1 METPK
6 LPTQWYKFTH
16 LMGKKYPLNDP
27 FLPEIHDICIMYQR
41 YIADPITEALKD
53 TPVILIN
60 GARQTGKSTLCRQL
74 LGEGVFDGQIMTMD
88 DPTTLAAAQVD
99 PLGFL
104 QNLSQHAIID
114 EVQRAPQLFLSIKK
128 LVDENRKE
136 RRLIL
141 TGSADVMTLPQ
152 VADSLAGRIEI
163 HHLWPLSQAEIL
175 GKRSKFL
182 HTLVDGES
190 RFDSQKASW
199 KDIIEAIRTGGYPEV
214 LQRES
219 EGRKAKWFESY
230 ISAVL
235 QKDIRELANVEG
247 LTQIPNIL
255 QLIGTRVGST
265 VNLSD
270 IARLS
275 GVKNTTLQRYMA
287 LLEHVFLIMKIP
299 AWTPNIE
306 GQFVKSPKIFL
317 NDTGLLSH
325 LRGEGIDSLLEN
337 RTTAGA
343 FLENFMVMEIIKQL
357 GWSGLYLKPYH
368 FSIHKGA
375 EVDLIL
381 EDRKKQLY
389 GIEIKST
396 ASVSHSDFRGLRR
409 LAEIAGK
416 RFQRGIVLY
425 AGDQVV
431 GGFGENLQAVPIP
444 AVWSE

>member
-1 METPK
+1 
-6 LPTQWYKFTH
+6 
-16 LMGKKYPLNDP
+16 
-27 FLPEIHDICIMYQR
+27 MYQR
-41 YIADPITEALKD
+41 YIANPITEALKD

-74 LGEGVFDGQIMTMD
+74 VETGSFDGQIMTMD
-88 DPTTLAAAQVD
+88 DPTTLTAAQTD

-104 QNLSQHAIID
+104 QDLSPHAIID
-114 EVQRAPQLFLSIKK
+114 EIQRAPELFLSIKK
-128 LVDENRKE
+128 LVDENRKG

-152 VADSLAGRIEI
+152 VADSLAGRIET
-163 HHLWPLSQAEIL
+163 HHLWPLSQTEIL

-182 HTLVDGES
+182 DTLIATDG
-190 RFDSQKASW
+190 RFQSHKNNW
-199 KDIIEAIRTGGYPEV
+199 KDIIEAIRAGGYPEA
-214 LQRES
+214 LQRET

-230 ISAVL
+230 IGAVL
-235 QKDIRELANVEG
+235 QKDIRNLANIEG

-287 LLEHVFLIMKIP
+287 LLEHVFLILKIP

-306 GQFVKSPKIFL
+306 GQFVKSPKIIL
-317 NDTGLLSH
+317 NDTGLLCH
-325 LRGEGIDSLLEN
+325 LRGEGIDSLMGN
-337 RTTAGA
+337 RATAGA
-343 FLENFMVMEIIKQL
+343 FLENFIVMEIIKQL
-357 GWSGLYLKPYH
+357 SWSDLFLKPFH
-368 FSIHKGA
+368 FSVHSGA
-375 EVDLIL
+375 EVDLVL
-381 EDRKKQLY
+381 EDRKKHLY

-396 ASVSHSDFRGLRR
+396 ASVGQNDFKGLKR
-409 LAEIAGK
+409 LSEIAGK
-416 RFQRGIVLY
+416 KFQRGIVLY
-425 AGDQVV
+425 GGEHMV
-431 GGFGENLQAVPIP
+431 GGFGENLQAVPLS

>member
-1 METPK
+1 
-6 LPTQWYKFTH
+6 
-16 LMGKKYPLNDP
+16 
-27 FLPEIHDICIMYQR
+27 MYQR
-41 YIADPITEALKD
+41 YIAKPIAEALKD
-53 TPVILIN
+53 TPVIHIN
-60 GARQTGKSTLCRQL
+60 GARQTGKTTLCRQL
-74 LGEGVFDGQIMTMD
+74 VEEGVFDGQIMTMD
-88 DPTTLAAAQVD
+88 DPTTLAAAQAD

-104 QNLSQHAIID
+104 QNLSAHAIID

-163 HHLWPLSQAEIL
+163 HHLWPLSQTEIH

-182 HTLVDGES
+182 NALVTPDG
-190 RFDSQKASW
+190 RFRAHKSNW
-199 KDIIEAIRTGGYPEV
+199 REIIEAIRAGGYPEA
-214 LQRES
+214 LQREN
-219 EGRKAKWFESY
+219 ERRKAKWFESY
-230 ISAVL
+230 IDAVL
-235 QKDIRELANVEG
+235 QKDIINLANIEG

-255 QLIGTRVGST
+255 HLIGTRIGST
-265 VNLSD
+265 INLSD

-287 LLEHVFLIMKIP
+287 LLEHVFLILRIP

-306 GQFVKSPKIFL
+306 GRFVRSPKIFI
-317 NDTGLLSH
+317 NDTGLLCH
-325 LRGEGIDSLLEN
+325 LRGEGIDSLIES

-343 FLENFMVMEIIKQL
+343 FLENFIVMEIVKQL
-357 GWSGLYLKPYH
+357 SWSGLYLKPYH
-368 FSIHKGA
+368 FSVHSGA

-396 ASVSHSDFRGLRR
+396 AAVSQSDFNGLRR

-416 RFQRGIVLY
+416 KFQRGIVLY
-425 AGDQVV
+425 GGDQVV
-431 GGFGENLQAVPIP
+431 GGFGENLQAVPLP
-444 AVWSE
+444 AVWAE

>member
-1 METPK
+1 
-6 LPTQWYKFTH
+6 
-16 LMGKKYPLNDP
+16 
-27 FLPEIHDICIMYQR
+27 
-41 YIADPITEALKD
+41 
-53 TPVILIN
+53 
-60 GARQTGKSTLCRQL
+60 
-74 LGEGVFDGQIMTMD
+74 MTMD
-88 DPTTLAAAQVD
+88 DPTTLAAAQAD

-104 QNLSQHAIID
+104 QDLSYHAIID

-175 GKRSKFL
+175 RKRSKFL
-182 HTLVDGES
+182 NTLVTSDGQFRAHKS
-190 RFDSQKASW
+190 NW
-199 KDIIEAIRTGGYPEV
+199 KEIIEAIRAGGYPEA
-214 LQRES
+214 LQREN
-219 EGRKAKWFESY
+219 ERRKAKWFESY
-230 ISAVL
+230 VNAVL
-235 QKDIRELANVEG
+235 QKDISNLANIEG
-247 LTQIPNIL
+247 LIQIPNIL
-255 QLIGTRVGST
+255 HLIGTRIGST

-287 LLEHVFLIMKIP
+287 LLEHVFLILKIP

-306 GQFVKSPKIFL
+306 GRFVKSPKIFI
-317 NDTGLLSH
+317 NDTGLLCH
-325 LRGEGIDSLLEN
+325 LRGEGADSLIEN

-343 FLENFMVMEIIKQL
+343 FLENFIVMEIVKQL
-357 GWSGLYLKPYH
+357 SWSGLILKPYH
-368 FSIHKGA
+368 FSVHSGA

-396 ASVSHSDFRGLRR
+396 AAVGQSDFNGLKR

-416 RFQRGIVLY
+416 KFQRGIVLY
-425 AGDQVV
+425 GGNQVV

-444 AVWSE
+444 SVWAE

>member
-1 METPK
+1 
-6 LPTQWYKFTH
+6 
-16 LMGKKYPLNDP
+16 
-27 FLPEIHDICIMYQR
+27 MYQR
-41 YIADPITEALKD
+41 YIAKPIAEALKD
-53 TPVILIN
+53 TPVIHIN
-60 GARQTGKSTLCRQL
+60 GARQTGKTTLCRQL
-74 LGEGVFDGQIMTMD
+74 VEEGVFDGQIMTMD
-88 DPTTLAAAQVD
+88 DPTTLAAAQAD

-104 QNLSQHAIID
+104 QNLSAHAIID

-163 HHLWPLSQAEIL
+163 HHLWPLSQTEIH

-182 HTLVDGES
+182 NALVTPDG
-190 RFDSQKASW
+190 RFRAHKSNW
-199 KDIIEAIRTGGYPEV
+199 REIIEDIRAGGYPEA
-214 LQRES
+214 LQREN
-219 EGRKAKWFESY
+219 ERRKAKWFESY
-230 ISAVL
+230 IDAVL
-235 QKDIRELANVEG
+235 QKDIINLANIEG

-255 QLIGTRVGST
+255 HLIGTRIGST
-265 VNLSD
+265 INLSD

-287 LLEHVFLIMKIP
+287 LLEHVFLILRIP

-306 GQFVKSPKIFL
+306 GRFVKSPKIFI
-317 NDTGLLSH
+317 NDTGLLCH
-325 LRGEGIDSLLEN
+325 LRGEGIDSLIES

-343 FLENFMVMEIIKQL
+343 FLENFIVMEIVKQL
-357 GWSGLYLKPYH
+357 SWSGLYLKPYH
-368 FSIHKGA
+368 FSVHSGA

-396 ASVSHSDFRGLRR
+396 AAVSQSDFNGLRR

-416 RFQRGIVLY
+416 KFQRGIVLY
-425 AGDQVV
+425 GGDQVV
-431 GGFGENLQAVPIP
+431 GGFGENLQAVPLP
-444 AVWSE
+444 AVWAE

>member
-1 METPK
+1 
-6 LPTQWYKFTH
+6 
-16 LMGKKYPLNDP
+16 
-27 FLPEIHDICIMYQR
+27 MYQR
-41 YIADPITEALKD
+41 YIAKPIIEALKD

-74 LGEGVFDGQIMTMD
+74 VEAGSFDGQIMTMD
-88 DPTTLAAAQVD
+88 DPTTLSAAQTD

-104 QNLSQHAIID
+104 QNLSPHVIID
-114 EVQRAPQLFLSIKK
+114 EVQRAPELFLSIKK
-128 LVDENRKE
+128 LVDDNRKG

-163 HHLWPLSQAEIL
+163 HDLWPLSQAEIH
-175 GKRSKFL
+175 GKKSKFL
-182 HTLVDGES
+182 DTLIATDG
-190 RFDSQKASW
+190 RFQSHKNNW
-199 KDIIEAIRTGGYPEV
+199 KDMIEAIRAGGYPEA
-214 LQRES
+214 LQRET

-230 ISAVL
+230 IDAVL
-235 QKDIRELANVEG
+235 QKDIKDLANIEG

-255 QLIGTRVGST
+255 QLIATRVGST
-265 VNLSD
+265 INLSD

-287 LLEHVFLIMKIP
+287 LLEHVFLILKIP

-306 GQFVKSPKIFL
+306 GQFVKSPKIVL
-317 NDTGLLSH
+317 NDTGLLCH
-325 LRGEGIDSLLEN
+325 LRGESVDSLMRN

-343 FLENFMVMEIIKQL
+343 FLENFIVMEIIKL
-357 GWSGLYLKPYH
+357 LSWSDLFLKAYH
-368 FSIHKGA
+368 FSIHRSA
-375 EVDLIL
+375 EVDLVL

-396 ASVSHSDFRGLRR
+396 ASVDQNDFKGLKR
-409 LAEIAGK
+409 LAELAGK
-416 RFQRGIVLY
+416 KFQRGIVLY
-425 AGDQVV
+425 GGEHMV
-431 GGFGENLQAVPIP
+431 GGFGENLQAVPLS

>member
-1 METPK
+1 
-6 LPTQWYKFTH
+6 
-16 LMGKKYPLNDP
+16 
-27 FLPEIHDICIMYQR
+27 MYQR
-41 YIADPITEALKD
+41 YIANPITEALKD

-60 GARQTGKSTLCRQL
+60 GARQTGKSTLCHQL
-74 LGEGVFDGQIMTMD
+74 VEAGSFDGQIMTMD
-88 DPTTLAAAQVD
+88 DPTTLTAAQAD

-104 QNLSQHAIID
+104 QDLSPHAIID
-114 EVQRAPQLFLSIKK
+114 EVQRTPELFLSIKK
-128 LVDENRKE
+128 LVDDNRKG

-163 HHLWPLSQAEIL
+163 HHLWPLSQTEIL

-182 HTLVDGES
+182 NTLIAPDG
-190 RFDSQKASW
+190 RFQSHKNNW
-199 KDIIEAIRTGGYPEV
+199 KDIIEAIRAGGYPEA
-214 LQRES
+214 LQRET

-230 ISAVL
+230 IGAVL
-235 QKDIRELANVEG
+235 QKDIRNLANIEG

-265 VNLSD
+265 VNISD

-287 LLEHVFLIMKIP
+287 LLEHVFLILKVP

-317 NDTGLLSH
+317 NDTGLLCH
-325 LRGEGIDSLLEN
+325 LRGEGVDSLMEN

-357 GWSGLYLKPYH
+357 SWSDLFLKPYH
-368 FSIHKGA
+368 FSVHSGA
-375 EVDLIL
+375 EVDLVL

-396 ASVSHSDFRGLRR
+396 ASVGQNDFKGLNR

-416 RFQRGIVLY
+416 KFQRGIVLY
-425 AGDQVV
+425 GGEHMV
-431 GGFGENLQAVPIP
+431 GGFGENLQAVPLS

>member
-1 METPK
+1 
-6 LPTQWYKFTH
+6 
-16 LMGKKYPLNDP
+16 
-27 FLPEIHDICIMYQR
+27 MYQR
-41 YIADPITEALKD
+41 YIAKPIIEALKD

-74 LGEGVFDGQIMTMD
+74 VEAGSFDGQILTMD
-88 DPTTLAAAQVD
+88 DPTTLSAAQAD

-104 QNLSQHAIID
+104 QNLSPHVIVD
-114 EVQRAPQLFLSIKK
+114 EVQRATELFLSIKK
-128 LVDENRKE
+128 LVDDNRNG

-163 HHLWPLSQAEIL
+163 HDLWPLSQAEIR

-182 HTLVDGES
+182 DTLIAADG
-190 RFDSQKASW
+190 RFRSHKNIW
-199 KDIIEAIRTGGYPEV
+199 KDMIEAIHAGGYPEA
-214 LQRES
+214 LQRET

-230 ISAVL
+230 IDAVL
-235 QKDIRELANVEG
+235 QKDIKDLANIEG

-255 QLIGTRVGST
+255 QLIATRVGST
-265 VNLSD
+265 INLSD

-287 LLEHVFLIMKIP
+287 LLEHVFLILKIP

-306 GQFVKSPKIFL
+306 GQFVKSPKIVL
-317 NDTGLLSH
+317 NDTGLLCH
-325 LRGEGIDSLLEN
+325 LRGESVDSLMGN

-343 FLENFMVMEIIKQL
+343 FLENFIVMEIVKL
-357 GWSGLYLKPYH
+357 LSWSDLFLKAYH
-368 FSIHKGA
+368 FSIHRGA
-375 EVDLIL
+375 EVDLVL

-396 ASVSHSDFRGLRR
+396 ASVDQNDFKGLKR
-409 LAEIAGK
+409 LAELAGK
-416 RFQRGIVLY
+416 KFQRGIVLY
-425 AGDQVV
+425 GGEHMV
-431 GGFGENLQAVPIP
+431 GGFGENLQAVPLS

>member
-1 METPK
+1 
-6 LPTQWYKFTH
+6 
-16 LMGKKYPLNDP
+16 
-27 FLPEIHDICIMYQR
+27 
-41 YIADPITEALKD
+41 LKD

-74 LGEGVFDGQIMTMD
+74 VAERAFDGQIMTMD
-88 DPTTLAAAQVD
+88 DPTTLAAAQSD

-104 QNLSQHAIID
+104 QDLSHHAIID

-141 TGSADVMTLPQ
+141 TGSADVMTFPQ

-163 HHLWPLSQAEIL
+163 HNLWPLSQTEIL
-175 GKRSKFL
+175 GTRSTFL
-182 HTLVDGES
+182 NTLVTPEG
-190 RFDSQKASW
+190 RFQSHKSHKHRW
-199 KDIIEAIRTGGYPEV
+199 KDIIEAIRAGGYPEA

-219 EGRKAKWFESY
+219 EGRKEKWFEAY
-230 ISAVL
+230 IDAVL
-235 QKDIRELANVEG
+235 QKDISNLANIEG

-255 QLIGTRVGST
+255 HLIGTRIGST
-265 VNLSD
+265 INLSD

-287 LLEHVFLIMKIP
+287 LLENVFLILRIP

-306 GQFVKSPKIFL
+306 GRFVKSPKIFI
-317 NDTGLLSH
+317 NDTGLLCH
-325 LRGEGIDSLLEN
+325 LRGEGVDSLMEN
-337 RTTAGA
+337 KTTAGA
-343 FLENFMVMEIIKQL
+343 FLENFIVMEIVKQL
-357 GWSGLYLKPYH
+357 SWSALFLKPYH
-368 FSIHKGA
+368 FSVHSGA

-381 EDRKKQLY
+381 EDRRKQLY

-396 ASVSHSDFRGLRR
+396 ASVSQSDFNGLKR
-409 LAEIAGK
+409 LAEIAGEK
-416 RFQRGIVLY
+416 FKRGIVLY
-425 AGDQVV
+425 GGDHVV
-431 GGFGENLQAVPIP
+431 GGFGENLQAVPIA

>member
-1 METPK
+1 
-6 LPTQWYKFTH
+6 
-16 LMGKKYPLNDP
+16 
-27 FLPEIHDICIMYQR
+27 MYQR
-41 YIADPITEALKD
+41 YIANPITEALKD

-74 LGEGVFDGQIMTMD
+74 VEEGNFDGQIMTMD
-88 DPTTLAAAQVD
+88 DPTTLTAAQTD

-104 QNLSQHAIID
+104 QDLSSHAIID
-114 EVQRAPQLFLSIKK
+114 EIQRAPELFLSIKK
-128 LVDENRKE
+128 LVDENRKG

-163 HHLWPLSQAEIL
+163 HNLWPLSLTEIL

-182 HTLVDGES
+182 STLVATDG
-190 RFDSQKASW
+190 RFQSHKHNW
-199 KDIIEAIRTGGYPEV
+199 KEIIEAIRAGGYPEA
-214 LQRES
+214 LQRET

-230 ISAVL
+230 IGAVL
-235 QKDIRELANVEG
+235 QKDIRNLANIEG
-247 LTQIPNIL
+247 LTQLPNIL

-287 LLEHVFLIMKIP
+287 LLEHVFLILKIP

-317 NDTGLLSH
+317 NDTGLLCH
-325 LRGEGIDSLLEN
+325 LRGESVDSLTAN
-337 RTTAGA
+337 RTTVGA
-343 FLENFMVMEIIKQL
+343 FLENFIVMEIIKQL
-357 GWSGLYLKPYH
+357 SWSDLFLKPYH
-368 FSIHKGA
+368 FSVHSGA
-375 EVDLIL
+375 EVDLVL

-396 ASVSHSDFRGLRR
+396 ASVGQNDFKGLKR
-409 LAEIAGK
+409 LAGVAGK
-416 RFQRGIVLY
+416 KFQRGIVLY
-425 AGDQVV
+425 GGEHMV
-431 GGFGENLQAVPIP
+431 GGFGENLQAVPLS
-444 AVWSE
+444 AVWSA

>member
-1 METPK
+1 
-6 LPTQWYKFTH
+6 
-16 LMGKKYPLNDP
+16 
-27 FLPEIHDICIMYQR
+27 MYQR
-41 YIADPITEALKD
+41 YIAKPIIEALKD

-74 LGEGVFDGQIMTMD
+74 VEAGSFDGQIMTMD
-88 DPTTLAAAQVD
+88 DPTTLSAAQAD

-104 QNLSQHAIID
+104 QNLSPHVIID
-114 EVQRAPQLFLSIKK
+114 EVQRAPELFLSIKK
-128 LVDENRKE
+128 LVDDNRKG

-163 HHLWPLSQAEIL
+163 HDLWPLSQAEIH

-182 HTLVDGES
+182 DTLIAADG
-190 RFDSQKASW
+190 RFPSHKNKW
-199 KDIIEAIRTGGYPEV
+199 KDMIEAIRAGGYPEA
-214 LQRES
+214 LQRET

-230 ISAVL
+230 IDAVL
-235 QKDIRELANVEG
+235 QKDIKDLANIEG

-255 QLIGTRVGST
+255 QLIATRVGST
-265 VNLSD
+265 INLSD

-287 LLEHVFLIMKIP
+287 LLEHVFLILKIP

-306 GQFVKSPKIFL
+306 GQFVKSPKIVL
-317 NDTGLLSH
+317 NDTGLLCH
-325 LRGEGIDSLLEN
+325 LRGESVDSLMGN

-343 FLENFMVMEIIKQL
+343 FLENFIVMEIIKL
-357 GWSGLYLKPYH
+357 LSWSDLFLKAYH
-368 FSIHKGA
+368 FSIHRGA
-375 EVDLIL
+375 EVDLVL

-396 ASVSHSDFRGLRR
+396 ASVDQNDFKGLKR
-409 LAEIAGK
+409 LAELAGK
-416 RFQRGIVLY
+416 KFQRGIVLY
-425 AGDQVV
+425 GGEHTV
-431 GGFGENLQAVPIP
+431 GGFGENLQAVPLS

>member
-1 METPK
+1 
-6 LPTQWYKFTH
+6 
-16 LMGKKYPLNDP
+16 
-27 FLPEIHDICIMYQR
+27 MYQR
-41 YIADPITEALKD
+41 YIASPIAEALKD
-53 TPVILIN
+53 TPVIVIN

-74 LGEGVFDGQIMTMD
+74 VEEGIFDGQIMTMD
-88 DPTTLAAAQVD
+88 DPTILAAAQAD

-104 QNLSQHAIID
+104 QDLSNHAIID

-128 LVDENRKE
+128 VVDENRKV

-163 HHLWPLSQAEIL
+163 HNLWPLSQSEIL
-175 GKRSKFL
+175 GKKSKFL
-182 HTLVDGES
+182 STLISAEG
-190 RFDSQKASW
+190 RFPSKKAGW
-199 KDIIEAIRTGGYPEV
+199 NNIISAIWAGGYPEA

-219 EGRKAKWFESY
+219 ERRRSKWFESY
-230 ISAVL
+230 ITSVL
-235 QKDIRELANVEG
+235 QKDIRNLANIEG

-265 VNLSD
+265 VNMSD

-275 GVKNTTLQRYMA
+275 GIKNTTLQRYMA
-287 LLEHVFLIMKIP
+287 LLEHVFLILKVP

-317 NDTGLLSH
+317 NDTGLLCH
-325 LRGEGIDSLLEN
+325 LRGEGLDSLTEN
-337 RTTAGA
+337 RTTTGA
-343 FLENFMVMEIIKQL
+343 FLENFIVMEIIKQL
-357 GWSGLYLKPYH
+357 SWSGLYLKPYH
-368 FSIHKGA
+368 FSVHSGA

-381 EDRKKQLY
+381 EDRKKHLY

-396 ASVSHSDFRGLRR
+396 ASVSQSDFNGLKR
-409 LAEIAGK
+409 LAEVAGK
-416 RFQRGIVLY
+416 KFQRGIVLY
-425 AGDQVV
+425 GGEHMI
-431 GGFGENLQAVPIP
+431 GGFGENLQAVPIS